1 IIQIARGTDSKLTAE
16 RRSAS
21 TAAWSTWTQDIKA
34 ISDGLANKAEA
45 SALSSLDSKVSV
57 IDGKVSTQASSIT
70 TLQTTVGGHTSAI
83 QQVTESVDGVKAQQF
98 LKMDVNGHVAG
109 HGSMNDG
116 TTSTFIFNYDTI
128 QFGAPAGVDG
138 VAPKPIMS
146 LLNNPLTLPNG
157 TVIPRGLYVDSGSF
171 GYINANRIW
180 ADNLSVISA
189 DLGSIKVKNANIDDG
204 AISTL
209 KIQDEAVTVPI
220 GVTFPSN
227 SNIPDFDNQ
236 LVDESSINAWF
247 TWSNGKVASV
257 TMARSGGKALI
268 SGGIM
273 LKQFTVLTSINGNT
287 TRADLASLISLIVGV
302 YRNGTEIARHYF
314 APSNTQNNILYFSG
328 SYTLPPTI
336 DNAFSGSAEYSLR
349 VAIGRNTTSVS
360 NVKAS
365 YFKDASNQAALPF
378 ELTSRT
384 LTVIEL
390 KK

>member
-1 IIQIARGTDSKLTAE
+1 MFQQQINAN
-16 RRSAS
+16 AS
-21 TAAWSTWTQDIKA
+21 A
-34 ISDGLANKAEA
+34 IS
-45 SALSSLDSKVSV
+45 STIKV
-57 IDGKVSTQASSIT
+57 TE
-70 TLQTTVGGHTSAI
+70 TLQTKVGENSASI
-83 QQVTESVDGVKAQQF
+83 QNVTESVDGIYAQQF
-98 LKMDVNGHVAG
+98 TKFDVNGHVSG

-116 TTSTFIFNYDTI
+116 TTSTFIFNYDAI
-128 QFGAPAGVDG
+128 QFGTPVGVDD
-138 VAPKPIMS
+138 VEPKPLMT
-146 LLNNPLTLPNG
+146 LQNTPVTLPNG
-157 TVIPRGLYVDSGSF
+157 TVIPRGLYVDNGSF

-180 ADNLSVISA
+180 AENLSVISA

-273 LKQFTVLTSINGNT
+273 LKQFMVLTSINGNT

-349 VAIGRNTTSVS
+349 VAIGRNTTSVN